1 MEVRHNTRVQPI
13 TLRNGQRTSVRLDP
27 AFFCALRLIACQR
40 GISMAEL
47 IRVIEAQPRPR
58 WRSLASTLRTY
69 AISAMIP
76 YFPVLSQKPHQQGR
90 QRQRATYHGNRVAR
104 HGV

>member
-58 WRSLASTLRTY
+58 WRSLASTHAFWTAASEGVDTATNASGAELTR
-69 AISAMIP
+69 SAANKRIFWMSPIA
-76 YFPVLSQKPHQQGR
+76 
-90 QRQRATYHGNRVAR
+90 QR
-104 HGV
+104 

>member
-27 AFFCALRLIACQR
+27 AFFYALRLIACQH
-40 GISMAEL
+40 GVSMAEL

-76 YFPVLSQKPHQQGR
+76 YFPVLPQKPLQQAG
-90 QRQRATYHGNRVAR
+90 QRQRGA
-104 HGV
+104 